1 MEGLARATG
10 QPLVSEFDLAR
21 ARTVARALARVSPEA
36 DRSLETEDAVRL
48 ILFEMWRPIGSATA
62 EREVEPLLA
71 GSWAGEVL
79 AGMKAHQQARREAW
93 RHHAENQLRQE
104 QQRGEK
110 QHLKQEQHAERL
122 QRKKERD
129 RLWRERQ
136 GNIESDR
143 ARATEQEHPL
153 VGSWVSSDKYATE
166 VEFAISRNGD
176 EFSVRAIDRSDGE
189 EAEIYDV
196 KWDDIVL
203 SFAAHW
209 STGRFAKYR
218 LVATSR
224 TQIDVICTFTLTE
237 IWHRKTS

>member
-104 QQRGEK
+104 QQRGE
-110 QHLKQEQHAERL
+110 KQEQHAERL